1 MGVAVFKQDKLV
13 GELTAFESLLH
24 LILTNQFESSIISIN
39 NPYKENSSI
48 DIALYYHK
56 DTKMDVKLVNGSPY
70 AKSKVSLN
78 ARLLSVDK
86 DDESLSPEKIND
98 LEVLINSY
106 LENAFLNY
114 QYKTAKIFE
123 ADIDGVGKNLI
134 KHFKNDKDWSDYN
147 WSANYKNTFF
157 DIDVTTNIKS
167 SFLLSS

>member
-1 MGVAVFKQDKLV
+1 MNIDYELYKVFYEVVL
-13 GELTAFESLLH
+13 
-24 LILTNQFESSIISIN
+24 
-39 NPYKENSSI
+39 
-48 DIALYYHK
+48 
-56 DTKMDVKLVNGSPY
+56 NGSI
-70 AKSKVSLN
+70 SKASESMYISQPAVTQSIKNLEEKLGGK
-78 ARLLSVDK
+78 LLIRTK
-86 DDESLSPEKIND
+86 KGI
-98 LEVLINSY
+98 VLTEEGKVLFDYIKKGVENFKNG
-106 LENAFLNY
+106 ENAFLNY